1 MAVWRVNEIRVNE
14 IIVRGLMF
22 AFLSSI
28 LSTGHGDSP
37 SAPSEAYQAALARAV
52 RGSAESVLGSVVTV
66 EVVGA
71 GDASVGEVRVDA
83 PTCGVV
89 VDAAG
94 YILASSMVE
103 KGASASRLVLLP
115 DGTRHAASVV
125 ARDERRDLT
134 LLKIDPPEPLEAIGL
149 PEELDVRIG
158 QTVVAVG
165 RYGSDSSPMVS
176 TGVLSGVG
184 RLDGIALQTDARVSP
199 SFYGGP
205 LVDLRGNVI
214 GILVPAVAE
223 GGAADATSWY
233 DSGIAFAIPADVV
246 AKKLDRLKR
255 GEEIRRGL
263 IGIVARSNDPYEDDT
278 TIAAVRVRSPAG
290 ESGLEP
296 GDRVT
301 EVAGIAVRRHQEIKQ
316 VLGPYDAGE
325 TIEIS
330 YERDGEVRTASVTLA
345 DTIPPLEPQRIG
357 VVVADVA
364 RGEATR
370 DGAAESDGAEQDGAG
385 GGGAG
390 ERGSAVVVRGVLPG
404 SPADGRLL
412 PGDVITGVGD
422 SKVAETR
429 SLRRLMVTAEPGE
442 PLEFRVLRGE
452 SAETG
457 SIDATVSIDETVSI
471 EPADVGSSARTDYP
485 ERWDEGDA
493 GNWSIEKLTLPDAAN
508 EAAVLRPT
516 AGWLE
521 GQRDLEPGSRLGL
534 LVLLQNPGESA
545 PRETLEKWLE
555 TAAAAGVVVCAVA
568 PEDNARWQAK
578 EIEVVSRMT
587 SLLIKQMP
595 IESSAV
601 ALASGGAIASQAA
614 EAADS
619 MAVAV
624 GIRES
629 RTFAGVAVSDKTQ
642 PPPIRI
648 RENEPSAALQ
658 IMLPIGT
665 GDELPGWGRA
675 LEQRGYPIVRG
686 GGVTRDVLARWTRLL
701 QAI

>member
-1 MAVWRVNEIRVNE
+1 MTVRRVNEIV
-14 IIVRGLMF
+14 VRGLMS
-22 AFLSSI
+22 ALLSAIPSI
-28 LSTGHGDSP
+28 GFGDSP
-37 SAPSEAYQAALARAV
+37 SAPGDAYQTALTRAV
-52 RGSAESVLGSVVTV
+52 RGAAESVLGSVVTV

-89 VDAAG
+89 VDAEG

-103 KGASASRLVLLP
+103 ESASASRLVLLP

-125 ARDERRDLT
+125 SRDERRDLT

-176 TGVLSGVG
+176 TGVLSGTG

-223 GGAADATSWY
+223 GGASDATSWY

-246 AKKLDRLKR
+246 AKKLERLKR

-263 IGIVARSNDPYEDDT
+263 IGMVGRSNDPYEDDT
-278 TIAAVRVRSPAG
+278 TIAAVRVRSPAE

-330 YERDGEVRTASVTLA
+330 YERDGESRTASVTLA
-345 DTIPPLEPQRIG
+345 DEIPPLEPQRIG
-357 VVVADVA
+357 VVIADVA
-364 RGEATR
+364 RGEAMR
-370 DGAAESDGAEQDGAG
+370 DGASAEGSGDEQEGDGVDGDG
-385 GGGAG
+385 DEGD
-390 ERGSAVVVRGVLPG
+390 RVSAVVVRGVLPG
-404 SPADGRLL
+404 SPADGRLS
-412 PGDVITGVGD
+412 PGDVIIGVGD
-422 SKVAETR
+422 TAVTETR

-442 PLEFRVLRGE
+442 PLEFRVRRGE
-452 SAETG
+452 STE
-457 SIDATVSIDETVSI
+457 SVSI
-471 EPADVGSSARTDYP
+471 EPADVASSVRADYP
-485 ERWDEGDA
+485 KLWDEGDA

-508 EAAVLRPT
+508 EAAVLRPK

-521 GQRDLEPGSRLGL
+521 GQPELEPGSRLGL
-534 LVLLQNPGESA
+534 LVLLQNPGDSA

-568 PEDNARWQAK
+568 PEDNGRWQAK
-578 EIEVVSRMT
+578 EIDVVSRMT
-587 SLLIKQMP
+587 SLLVKQMP

-601 ALASGGAIASQAA
+601 ALASGGAIASEAA
-614 EAADS
+614 EASDS
-619 MAVAV
+619 MAIAV

-629 RTFAGVAVSDKTQ
+629 RTFAGVAVSDKAR
-642 PPPIRI
+642 PPAIRI
-648 RENEPSAALQ
+648 GENEPSAALQ
-658 IMLPIGT
+658 LLLPIGPA
-665 GDELPGWGRA
+665 DELPGWGRA

-686 GGVTRDVLARWTRLL
+686 GGVTRDVLVRWTRRL